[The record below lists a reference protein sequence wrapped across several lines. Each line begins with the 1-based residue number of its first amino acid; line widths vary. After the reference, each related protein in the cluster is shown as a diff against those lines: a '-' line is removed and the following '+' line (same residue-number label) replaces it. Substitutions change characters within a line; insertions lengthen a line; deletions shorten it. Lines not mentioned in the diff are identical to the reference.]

1 MDDRNSAV
9 ATLLLA
15 ASGPSATPVALLIG
29 FAVLVAIVGH
39 LAGSRRTVVVGL
51 AILFVATALLI
62 AGAYSSFSA
71 DDVDPRQ
78 CDAPGGC

>member
-1 MDDRNSAV
+1 MV
-9 ATLLLA
+9 AALVLG

-29 FAVLVAIVGH
+29 FGVLVAIAGH

-62 AGAYSSFSA
+62 AGAYASFSG
-71 DDVDPRQ
+71 DDVDPRT

>member
-1 MDDRNSAV
+1 MAALV
-9 ATLLLA
+9 LG

-29 FAVLVAIVGH
+29 LGVAVGIVGH
-39 LAGSRRTVVVGL
+39 LAGSRRTVVAGI

-62 AGAYSSFSA
+62 AGAYLSYS
-71 DDVDPRQ
+71 DDAADPRQ

>member
-1 MDDRNSAV
+1 MAV
-9 ATLLLA
+9 LLLA

-29 FAVLVAIVGH
+29 FGVLVAIAGH

-62 AGAYSSFSA
+62 AGAYSSYSGDA
-71 DDVDPRQ
+71 VDPRQ

>member
-1 MDDRNSAV
+1 MA
-9 ATLLLA
+9 ALILG

-29 FAVLVAIVGH
+29 FGVLIAIIGH
-39 LAGSRRTVVVGL
+39 LAGSRRTAAVGI

-62 AGAYSSFSA
+62 AGAYDSYNGK
-71 DDVDPRQ
+71 DTDPRP